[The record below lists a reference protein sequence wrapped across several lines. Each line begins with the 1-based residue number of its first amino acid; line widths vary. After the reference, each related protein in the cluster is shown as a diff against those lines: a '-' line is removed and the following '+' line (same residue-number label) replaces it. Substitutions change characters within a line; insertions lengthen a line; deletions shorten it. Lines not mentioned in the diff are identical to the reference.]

1 MTATQVFLRFI
12 KSEYTNS
19 DGTIDMKKYNLW
31 RKELRC
37 NYISCRYEYEFGHL
51 KTKPKSKKF
60 VDNYLVRVGATLAGF
75 GGHFFDNSPSILSCM
90 YGWGYPSNRSKFI
103 NRWRSFVCAHIDGKT
118 KSPYMNKAIYTFSW
132 KE

>member
-1 MTATQVFLRFI
+1 MTATQVFFRFI
-12 KSEYTNS
+12 KDEYTNS

-31 RKELRC
+31 RKELRR
-37 NYISCRYEYEFGHL
+37 NYISCVYEYVCGQII
-51 KTKPKSKKF
+51 TRPMSKNF
-60 VDNYLVRVGATLAGF
+60 VDKYISANGFTLAGF
-75 GGHFFDNSPSILSCM
+75 GGHFFNNSPSILSYM

-118 KSPYMNKAIYTFSW
+118 KSPYRNKAIYTFSW